1 MDFLTSDFFSGLIS
15 IILIDLVLGG
25 DNAILIALAT
35 RKLPK
40 HQRTKAIAWGVVGA
54 IVVRIVMTIIA
65 VWLLQIPL
73 LKFVGGVLL
82 IWIAFKLLYDKSE
95 HEEKVDSKDNLGAAI
110 RTIIMA
116 DLLMG
121 IDNVLAV
128 AGAADG
134 HVGLVVLGLLISI
147 PIIVFGSTIILKF
160 IDRYPIIIYIGAAV
174 IAVVAGKMIV
184 TDIFMHEHVFY
195 LLGKFDWIV
204 TVLVTV
210 GVVGSGYYARKKQGL
225 N

>member
-54 IVVRIVMTIIA
+54 IVVRILMTIIA

>member
-1 MDFLTSDFFSGLIS
+1 MDFLSSDFFSGLIS

-40 HQRTKAIAWGVVGA
+40 HQRTKAIAWGVLGA
-54 IVVRIVMTIIA
+54 IVVRILMTIIA

-73 LKFVGGVLL
+73 LKFVGGLLL

-95 HEEKVDSKDNLGAAI
+95 HEETVESKESLGAAV

-134 HVGLVVLGLLISI
+134 HIGLVVLGLLISI

-174 IAVVAGKMIV
+174 IAYVAGKMIV

-195 LLGKFDWIV
+195 LLGKFDW
-204 TVLVTV
+204 VLTALITV
-210 GVVGSGYYARKKQGL
+210 GVVGAGYLARKKQGL

>member
-54 IVVRIVMTIIA
+54 IVVRILMTIIA

-82 IWIAFKLLYDKSE
+82 IWIAFNLLYDKGE